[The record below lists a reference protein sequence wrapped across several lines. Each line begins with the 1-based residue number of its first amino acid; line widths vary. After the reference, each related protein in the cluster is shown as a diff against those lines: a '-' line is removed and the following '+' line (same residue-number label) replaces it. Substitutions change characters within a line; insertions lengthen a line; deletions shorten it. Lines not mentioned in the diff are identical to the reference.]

1 MQRTERKNT
10 IIQDNSRVEKIEGR
24 FESQRELFLCRRER
38 ERERERKG
46 KCEVEGES
54 EKVF

>member
-1 MQRTERKNT
+1 MRRTERKNT

-24 FESQRELFLCRRER
+24 FERVKESLFFA
-38 ERERERKG
+38 RERERKE
-46 KCEVEGES
+46 KCEVKGES